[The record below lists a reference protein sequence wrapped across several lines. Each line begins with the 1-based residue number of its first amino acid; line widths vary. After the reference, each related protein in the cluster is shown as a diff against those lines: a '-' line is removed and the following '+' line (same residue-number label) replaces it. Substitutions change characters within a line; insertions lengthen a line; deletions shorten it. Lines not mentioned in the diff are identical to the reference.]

1 MKQIIFKL
9 QCLCTIWLNRAIII
23 DNYSDTSRS
32 VWHYKRDKVPNN
44 SADLTTDNS
53 QPFKYKT
60 LLMEK

>member
-1 MKQIIFKL
+1 M
-9 QCLCTIWLNRAIII
+9 NRAIII

-32 VWHYKRDKVPNN
+32 VWHYKRDEVPNN
-44 SADLTTDNS
+44 NADLTTDNS